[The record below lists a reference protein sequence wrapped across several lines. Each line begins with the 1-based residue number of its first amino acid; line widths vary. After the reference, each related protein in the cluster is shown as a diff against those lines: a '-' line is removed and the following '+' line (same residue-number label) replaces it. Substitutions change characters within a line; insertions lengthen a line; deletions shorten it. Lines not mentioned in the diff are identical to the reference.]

1 MEYSSKQLNWGLID
15 KNLRFKIENDANSTQ
30 KYINLTNKNL
40 TNKEINVINC
50 ASERFSLRQS
60 LLDQDESKNC
70 FECKYILKSNTYK
83 LDSKLILSYLVSLER
98 NGEYKDEAQKEL
110 IEKVY
115 ELRKKIAKKI

>member
-1 MEYSSKQLNWGLID
+1 M
-15 KNLRFKIENDANSTQ
+15 
-30 KYINLTNKNL
+30 TNKNL

-60 LLDQDESKNC
+60 LLDQDESKNS

-83 LDSKLILSYLVSLER
+83 LDSKLILSNLVSLER

>member
-15 KNLRFKIENDANSTQ
+15 KNLRFKIENDANSNQ

-60 LLDQDESKNC
+60 LLDQDESKNS
-70 FECKYILKSNTYK
+70 FECKYIKIK
-83 LDSKLILSYLVSLER
+83 YL
-98 NGEYKDEAQKEL
+98 
-110 IEKVY
+110 
-115 ELRKKIAKKI
+115 